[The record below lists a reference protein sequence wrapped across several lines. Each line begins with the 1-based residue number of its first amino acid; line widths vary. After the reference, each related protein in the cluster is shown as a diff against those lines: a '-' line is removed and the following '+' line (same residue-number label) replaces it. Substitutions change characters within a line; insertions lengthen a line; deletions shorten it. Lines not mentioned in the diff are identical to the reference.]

1 MSMYRIL
8 YLNIYIKRE
17 SIADRV
23 ACTIR
28 HSGFMQPEAILL
40 FTIPP
45 YDMLLV
51 HKVYV
56 FNINS
61 TTLLRA
67 CLVFAARRQWSDS
80 GNPIP
85 STMNIVFF
93 INKYHLLFFM
103 WNNVSYDNVF
113 MYRINFQMEFFLF
126 LLYSATEDEKSSLIG
141 SE

>member
-8 YLNIYIKRE
+8 NLNIYIKRE

-93 INKYHLLFFM
+93 Y
-103 WNNVSYDNVF
+103 
-113 MYRINFQMEFFLF
+113 
-126 LLYSATEDEKSSLIG
+126 
-141 SE
+141 